1 MDLLLATRN
10 PHKTHEF
17 RELLGQAFD
26 VIDLSS
32 LVEIKLP
39 DETGSTFV
47 ENATLKAVAVSKD
60 RPAFA
65 KRQSGSDLR
74 RGRHLLVIAD
84 DSGLEV
90 DALDGAPGIYSARY
104 AGENATDIRNVDKLL
119 RELRAQKVAGKE
131 RSARFR
137 CVIALAQNGNL
148 QGIFEGAVEGTIVD
162 PPRGTG
168 GFGYDPV
175 FQPDGFEQTFAEM
188 APELKNTISHRAKAI
203 AALREGLPDIAN

>member
-10 PHKTHEF
+10 PHKTREF
-17 RELLGQAFD
+17 CELLGQAFD

-32 LVEIKLP
+32 FPEIAIP
-39 DETGSTFV
+39 EETGQTFE
-47 ENATLKAVAVSKD
+47 ENAALKAIAASQD

-65 KRQSGSDLR
+65 KPR

-84 DSGLEV
+84 DSGLVV
-90 DALDGAPGIYSARY
+90 DTLGGLPGIYSARY
-104 AGENATDIRNVDKLL
+104 AGDNASDAENVDKLL

-137 CVIALAQNGNL
+137 CVIALAQSGKL
-148 QGIFEGAVEGTIVD
+148 QGIFEGVVEGNIID
-162 PPRGTG
+162 PPRGMG

-188 APELKNTISHRAKAI
+188 APELKNKISHRAKAI
-203 AALREGLPDIAN
+203 VALREGLRDISN

>member
-90 DALDGAPGIYSARY
+90 DALRGAPGIYSARY
-104 AGENATDIRNVDKLL
+104 AGDNASDAENVDKLL

-148 QGIFEGAVEGTIVD
+148 QGIFEGVVEGNIVD